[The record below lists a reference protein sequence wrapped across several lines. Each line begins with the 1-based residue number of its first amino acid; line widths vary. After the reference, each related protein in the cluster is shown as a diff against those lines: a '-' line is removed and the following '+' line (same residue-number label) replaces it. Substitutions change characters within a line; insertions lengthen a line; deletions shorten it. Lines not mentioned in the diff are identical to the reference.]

1 MTILKY
7 LNPFLIFFVLTASWN
22 AHVAEEELNYSGPIT
37 LKLKVSLFNET
48 ADIFEP
54 FENNYI
60 FVNTIKKSD
69 QNKGSNQYLKTDPN
83 GFAELIL
90 PTTAEGARFTIYK
103 VSKTTSSIRIMC
115 KLARVNGEYIN
126 YVTVPKVTDAG
137 PVRYDLILRGSACM
151 ER

>member
-7 LNPFLIFFVLTASWN
+7 LNPFLIFFVLTASLN

-126 YVTVPKVTDAG
+126 YITVPKVTDAE